1 MAFTGAIMTQ
11 ISINQLMQS
20 TLGQH
25 GAGAAEEANLTDLV
39 ETRVYIGL
47 NDAET
52 KRQEFATEQYVS
64 VLKRVCVAYGVPFS
78 FDIIGGGY
86 IHDNG
91 EYTEERTIVLAF
103 IDVADEVIGVI
114 AKDLCSLFH
123 QETVLVTSGPVKA
136 RVIRGEHP

>member
-1 MAFTGAIMTQ
+1 MTQ
-11 ISINQLMQS
+11 ISVNQLMQS
-20 TLGQH
+20 TLLEQRD
-25 GAGAAEEANLTDLV
+25 AGVTEQVNQADLV

-52 KRQEFATEQYVS
+52 KRQEFDTEHYVS
-64 VLKRVCVAYGVPFS
+64 ILKRVCVAYGVPFS
-78 FDIIGGGY
+78 FDVIGGGY

-103 IDVADEVIGVI
+103 IDVEDGVINVI
-114 AKDLCSLFH
+114 AKDLCTFFH

-136 RVIRGEHP
+136 RVIRGEPPITDVQ